1 MKKRSARIYYV
12 SFLLVILGF
21 VLYAFVKT
29 FNENLLYY
37 RSPTQLVNGN
47 FPDNYIF
54 RIGGMVEEGS
64 LIRVSGTK
72 KVSFNVTDFNNKV
85 LVKYDGILPDLF
97 REGQGVVIRG
107 YLQNNLFVAEEV
119 LAKHDETY
127 MPPEVKE
134 SLGLMKMVNIK
145 LWRVL
150 LNDYRDW
157 ICRALPSTIRPY
169 ELYYFALAKSINK
182 FKYFTGNIVLC
193 I

>member
-21 VLYAFVKT
+21 VLYLFINT
-29 FNENLLYY
+29 FNDNLLYY

-64 LIRVSGTK
+64 LIRESGTK
-72 KVSFNVTDFNNKV
+72 KVSFNVTDFDNKV
-85 LVKYDGILPDLF
+85 TVKYDGILPDLF

-107 YLQNNLFVAEEV
+107 HLEKDYFVAEEV

-127 MPPEVKE
+127 MPPEVQE
-134 SLGLMKMVNIK
+134 SLGLSEESKSKTIESIK
-145 LWRVL
+145 
-150 LNDYRDW
+150 
-157 ICRALPSTIRPY
+157 
-169 ELYYFALAKSINK
+169 E
-182 FKYFTGNIVLC
+182 
-193 I
+193 

>member
-12 SFLLVILGF
+12 SFLLAILGF
-21 VLYAFVKT
+21 VLYLFINT
-29 FNENLLYY
+29 FNDNLLYY

-72 KVSFNVTDFNNKV
+72 KVSFNVTDFDNKV
-85 LVKYDGILPDLF
+85 TVKYDGILPDLF

-107 YLQNNLFVAEEV
+107 HLEKDYFVAEEV

-127 MPPEVKE
+127 MPPEVQE
-134 SLGLMKMVNIK
+134 SLGLSEESKSK
-145 LWRVL
+145 
-150 LNDYRDW
+150 
-157 ICRALPSTIRPY
+157 TI
-169 ELYYFALAKSINK
+169 KSIK
-182 FKYFTGNIVLC
+182 E
-193 I
+193 

>member
-21 VLYAFVKT
+21 VLYLFINT
-29 FNENLLYY
+29 FNDNLLYY

-64 LIRVSGTK
+64 LIRESGTK
-72 KVSFNVTDFNNKV
+72 KVSFNVTDFDNKV
-85 LVKYDGILPDLF
+85 TVKYDGILPDLF

-107 YLQNNLFVAEEV
+107 HLEKDYFVAEEV

-127 MPPEVKE
+127 MPPEVQE
-134 SLGLMKMVNIK
+134 SLGLSEESKSK
-145 LWRVL
+145 
-150 LNDYRDW
+150 
-157 ICRALPSTIRPY
+157 TI
-169 ELYYFALAKSINK
+169 KSIK
-182 FKYFTGNIVLC
+182 E
-193 I
+193 

>member
-21 VLYAFVKT
+21 VLYLFINT
-29 FNENLLYY
+29 FNDNLLYY

-64 LIRVSGTK
+64 LARESGTK
-72 KVSFNVTDFNNKV
+72 KVSFNVTDFDNKV
-85 LVKYDGILPDLF
+85 TVKYDGILPDLF

-107 YLQNNLFVAEEV
+107 HLEKDYFVAEEV

-127 MPPEVKE
+127 MPPEVQE
-134 SLGLMKMVNIK
+134 SLGLSEESKSK
-145 LWRVL
+145 
-150 LNDYRDW
+150 
-157 ICRALPSTIRPY
+157 TI
-169 ELYYFALAKSINK
+169 KSIK
-182 FKYFTGNIVLC
+182 E
-193 I
+193 